1 MDFLPTT
8 HFVAGASYLCHE
20 KKKTMKPI
28 TLSEFMKR
36 NLVQDIPDD
45 KEDREF
51 LKDDRQVRL
60 EQIMHEFEIATP
72 EAAESLYGHLLPDL
86 DDDGEED
93 EE

>member
-1 MDFLPTT
+1 MK
-8 HFVAGASYLCHE
+8 

-36 NLVQDIPDD
+36 NLVQDVPDD

-60 EQIMHEFEIATP
+60 EQIMHEFEITTP

-93 EE
+93 DEE